1 VKFSRLL
8 LFLRYDI
15 LFGHLA
21 IQKSKIQIMN
31 YHVGKSFPG
40 AEESNMQRHQ
50 APFRADVVGSFL
62 RPDAIKQARQ
72 QFAQGEI
79 SAQQLRSVEDS
90 AIRQVVEQQC
100 ACGLHVVTD
109 GEFRRAWWHFDFFD
123 GLEGVERYD
132 SDKGIQF
139 NGVQTKAH
147 GVRVTGKL
155 RFGDHPML
163 EDFRFLKSISG
174 TAQPKM
180 TIPSPSVLHFRG
192 GRKDIDATV
201 YPQLDAYFDDLATT
215 WRDAIQA
222 FYAAGCRYLQL
233 DDTVWAYLCSDDQ
246 RRQIRERGD
255 DPDELARIYARV
267 INRALEGKPDD
278 LTIGLHV
285 CRGNFRSTWI
295 SEGGYEP
302 VAEVLF
308 GSVNVDAFFLEYD
321 NDRSGDFAPLRFVR
335 PGKQQVVLG
344 LITTKNGE
352 LENPEGIKARI
363 QEAAKFVDINQICLS
378 PQCGFAS
385 TEEGNTLTPAQQWDK
400 VRLVT
405 KIAEQVW

>member
-1 VKFSRLL
+1 MPQTTPHR
-8 LFLRYDI
+8 
-15 LFGHLA
+15 
-21 IQKSKIQIMN
+21 
-31 YHVGKSFPG
+31 
-40 AEESNMQRHQ
+40 
-50 APFRADVVGSFL
+50 APFRADIVGSFL
-62 RPDAIKQARQ
+62 RPATIKNARQAFAEGEIDASQLRKVEDDAIRA
-72 QFAQGEI
+72 
-79 SAQQLRSVEDS
+79 S
-90 AIRQVVEQQC
+90 VEQQC

-123 GLEGVERYD
+123 GLQGVERYE
-132 SDKGIQF
+132 SEQGIQF

-147 GVRVTGKL
+147 SVRVVGKL
-155 RFGDHPML
+155 GFGSHPML
-163 EDFRFLKSISG
+163 EDFRYLKSISG
-174 TAQPKM
+174 NAVPKM

-192 GRKDIDATV
+192 GRNAIDSNV
-201 YPQLDAYFDDLATT
+201 YPDLKEYFDDLATT

-233 DDTVWAYLCSDDQ
+233 DDTVWAYLCSDAQ
-246 RRQIRERGD
+246 RKEIRERGD
-255 DPDELARIYARV
+255 DPDQLAKIYAQV
-267 INRALEGKPDD
+267 LNKALEGKPDD
-278 LTIGLHV
+278 LVIGLHV

-335 PGKQQVVLG
+335 PGHQQVVLG

-352 LENPEGIKARI
+352 LENPELIEQRI
-363 QEAAKFVDINQICLS
+363 NEAAQYVDINQICLS

-385 TEEGNTLTPAQQWDK
+385 TEEGNSLTPEQQWDK

-405 KIAEQVW
+405 ELAEKVW

>member
-1 VKFSRLL
+1 
-8 LFLRYDI
+8 
-15 LFGHLA
+15 
-21 IQKSKIQIMN
+21 
-31 YHVGKSFPG
+31 
-40 AEESNMQRHQ
+40 MQRHH
-50 APFRADVVGSFL
+50 APYRADVVGSFL
-62 RPDAIKQARQ
+62 RPDSIKQARL
-72 QFAQGEI
+72 QFASGEI
-79 SAQQLRSVEDS
+79 DAGQLRAVEDE
-90 AIRQVVEQQC
+90 AIRHVVEQQC

-123 GLEGVERYD
+123 GL
-132 SDKGIQF
+132 Q
-139 NGVQTKAH
+139 GVQTKAH

-155 RFGDHPML
+155 GFGDHPML
-163 EDFRFLKSISG
+163 EDFRYLKSISG
-174 TAQPKM
+174 NAQPKM

-201 YPQLDAYFDDLATT
+201 YPDLKDYFDDLATT
-215 WRDAIQA
+215 WRDAIRA
-222 FYAAGCRYLQL
+222 FYDAGCRYLQL
-233 DDTVWAYLCSDDQ
+233 DDTVWAYLCSEDQ

-255 DPDELARIYARV
+255 DADELARTYARV
-267 INRALEGKPDD
+267 LNKALEGKPDD

-308 GSVNVDAFFLEYD
+308 GTVNVDAFFLEYD

-344 LITTKNGE
+344 LITTKHGE
-352 LENPEGIKARI
+352 LENPEGVKARLE
-363 QEAAKFVDINQICLS
+363 EAARYVAKEQICLS

-385 TEEGNTLTPAQQWDK
+385 TEEGNSLSEAQQWDK

-405 KIAEQVW
+405 QIASDVW

>member
-1 VKFSRLL
+1 
-8 LFLRYDI
+8 
-15 LFGHLA
+15 
-21 IQKSKIQIMN
+21 
-31 YHVGKSFPG
+31 
-40 AEESNMQRHQ
+40 MQRHQ

-79 SAQQLRSVEDS
+79 SADQLRHVENEE
-90 AIRQVVEQQC
+90 IRQVVEQQC

-109 GEFRRAWWHFDFFD
+109 GEFRRAWWHFDFFA
-123 GLEGVERYD
+123 GLEGVELFEAEQ
-132 SDKGIQF
+132 GIQF

-147 GVRVTGKL
+147 GVRVTGKVS
-155 RFGDHPML
+155 FKDHPML
-163 EDFRFLKSISG
+163 EDFRYLKSISG
-174 TAQPKM
+174 DAQPKM

-192 GRKDIDATV
+192 GRMVIDATV
-201 YPQLDAYFDDLATT
+201 YPELDAYFDDLATT
-215 WRDAIQA
+215 WRDAIRA
-222 FYAAGCRYLQL
+222 FYDAGCRYLQL

-246 RRQIRERGD
+246 RKQIVARGD
-255 DPDELARIYARV
+255 DPEELARIYARV
-267 INRALEGKPDD
+267 LNKALEGKPED

-308 GSVNVDAFFLEYD
+308 GGVNVDAFFLEYD

-352 LENPEGIKARI
+352 LENPEGVKARLE
-363 QEAAKFVDINQICLS
+363 EAAKYVDISQICLS

-385 TEEGNTLTPAQQWDK
+385 TEEGNSLTPEQQWEK

-405 KIAEQVW
+405 RIAEQVW

>member
-1 VKFSRLL
+1 
-8 LFLRYDI
+8 
-15 LFGHLA
+15 
-21 IQKSKIQIMN
+21 
-31 YHVGKSFPG
+31 
-40 AEESNMQRHQ
+40 MQRHQ

-79 SAQQLRSVEDS
+79 SADQLRHIENEE
-90 AIRQVVEQQC
+90 IRQVVEQQC

-109 GEFRRAWWHFDFFD
+109 GEFRRAWWHFDFFA
-123 GLEGVERYD
+123 GLEGVELFEAEQ
-132 SDKGIQF
+132 GIQF

-147 GVRVTGKL
+147 GVRVTGKVS
-155 RFGDHPML
+155 FKDHPML
-163 EDFRFLKSISG
+163 EDFRYLKSISG
-174 TAQPKM
+174 DAQPKM

-192 GRKDIDATV
+192 GRKVIDATV
-201 YPQLDAYFDDLATT
+201 YPELDAYFDDLATT
-215 WRDAIQA
+215 WRDAIRA
-222 FYAAGCRYLQL
+222 FYDAGCRYLQL

-246 RRQIRERGD
+246 RKQIVARGD
-255 DPDELARIYARV
+255 DPEELARIYARV
-267 INRALEGKPDD
+267 LNKALEGKPED

-308 GSVNVDAFFLEYD
+308 GGVNVDAFFLEYD

-352 LENPEGIKARI
+352 LENPEGVKARVE
-363 QEAAKFVDINQICLS
+363 EAAKYVDISQICLS

-385 TEEGNTLTPAQQWDK
+385 TEEGNSLTPEQQWEK

-405 KIAEQVW
+405 RIAEQVW

>member
-1 VKFSRLL
+1 
-8 LFLRYDI
+8 
-15 LFGHLA
+15 
-21 IQKSKIQIMN
+21 
-31 YHVGKSFPG
+31 
-40 AEESNMQRHQ
+40 MQRHQ

-79 SAQQLRSVEDS
+79 SADQLRHVENEE
-90 AIRQVVEQQC
+90 IRHVVEQQC

-109 GEFRRAWWHFDFFD
+109 GEFRRAWWHFDFFA
-123 GLEGVERYD
+123 GLEGVELFEAEQ
-132 SDKGIQF
+132 GIQF

-147 GVRVTGKL
+147 GVRVTGKVS
-155 RFGDHPML
+155 FKDHPML
-163 EDFRFLKSISG
+163 EDFRYLKSISG
-174 TAQPKM
+174 DAQPKM

-192 GRKDIDATV
+192 GRKVIDATA
-201 YPQLDAYFDDLATT
+201 YPELDAYFDDLATT
-215 WRDAIQA
+215 WRDAIRA
-222 FYAAGCRYLQL
+222 FYDAGCRYLQL
-233 DDTVWAYLCSDDQ
+233 DDTVWAYLCSDEQ
-246 RRQIRERGD
+246 RKQIVARGD
-255 DPDELARIYARV
+255 DPEELARIYARV
-267 INRALEGKPDD
+267 LNKALEGKPED

-308 GSVNVDAFFLEYD
+308 GGVNVDAFFLEYD

-352 LENPEGIKARI
+352 LENPEGVKARLE
-363 QEAAKFVDINQICLS
+363 EAAKYVDISQICLS

-385 TEEGNTLTPAQQWDK
+385 TEEGNSLTPEQQWEK

-405 KIAEQVW
+405 RIAEQVW

>member
-1 VKFSRLL
+1 
-8 LFLRYDI
+8 
-15 LFGHLA
+15 
-21 IQKSKIQIMN
+21 
-31 YHVGKSFPG
+31 
-40 AEESNMQRHQ
+40 MQRHQ

-72 QFAQGEI
+72 QFAHGEI
-79 SAQQLRSVEDS
+79 SADQLRHIENEE
-90 AIRQVVEQQC
+90 IRQVVEQQC

-109 GEFRRAWWHFDFFD
+109 GEFRRAWWHFDFFA
-123 GLEGVERYD
+123 GLEGVELFEAEQ
-132 SDKGIQF
+132 GIQF

-147 GVRVTGKL
+147 GVRVTGKVS
-155 RFGDHPML
+155 FKDHPML
-163 EDFRFLKSISG
+163 EDFRYLKSISG
-174 TAQPKM
+174 DAQPKM

-192 GRKDIDATV
+192 GRKVIDATV
-201 YPQLDAYFDDLATT
+201 YPELDAYFDDLATT
-215 WRDAIQA
+215 WRDAIRA
-222 FYAAGCRYLQL
+222 FYDAGCRYLQL
-233 DDTVWAYLCSDDQ
+233 DDTVWAYLCSDEQ
-246 RRQIRERGD
+246 RKQIVARGD
-255 DPDELARIYARV
+255 DPEELARIYARV
-267 INRALEGKPDD
+267 LNKALEGKPED

-308 GSVNVDAFFLEYD
+308 GGVNVDAFFLEYD

-352 LENPEGIKARI
+352 LENPEGVKARVE
-363 QEAAKFVDINQICLS
+363 EAAKYVDISQICLS

-385 TEEGNTLTPAQQWDK
+385 TEEGNSLTPEQQWEK

-405 KIAEQVW
+405 RIAEQVW